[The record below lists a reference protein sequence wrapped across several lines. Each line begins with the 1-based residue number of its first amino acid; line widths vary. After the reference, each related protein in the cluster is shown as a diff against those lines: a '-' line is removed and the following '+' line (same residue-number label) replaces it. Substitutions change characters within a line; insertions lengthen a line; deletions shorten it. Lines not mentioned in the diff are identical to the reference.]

1 MTGLRESLVG
11 AWELVDVVEEALDG
25 SPSRRPHGERPVGLI
40 LYTHDGYMSAQIMER
55 QRGRVESCDWS
66 SLTAEEYAEEARG
79 YFAYAGPYEVD
90 EERGTV
96 THSVVASLFPGWV
109 GSAQVRVAE
118 LEGERLVLR
127 SAAPVCSGGKL
138 VVVQLTWRRAAPVD

>member
-1 MTGLRESLVG
+1 MAGLREMLVG
-11 AWELVDVVEEALDG
+11 AWELVDVVEEPLDG
-25 SPSRRPHGERPVGLI
+25 SPPRRPHGERPVGLI

-55 QRGRVESCDWS
+55 DRGRVESCDWS
-66 SLTAEEYAEEARG
+66 RLTPEEYAEEARG

-90 EERGTV
+90 EERASV
-96 THSVVASLFPGWV
+96 THSVIVSLFPGWV

-118 LEGERLVLR
+118 LEDERLVLR

-138 VVVQLTWRRAAPVD
+138 VVMRLRWRRANPVD

>member
-11 AWELVDVVEEALDG
+11 AWELVDVVEEPLDG
-25 SPSRRPHGERPVGLI
+25 SPPRRPHGERPVGLI

-55 QRGRVESCDWS
+55 ERDRVESCDWS
-66 SLTAEEYAEEARG
+66 RLTPEEYAEEARG

-96 THSVVASLFPGWV
+96 THSVVVSLFPGWV

-127 SAAPVCSGGKL
+127 SAAPVCSGGEL
-138 VVVQLTWRRAAPVD
+138 VVVQLTWRRATPVG